1 MKNKCVKIKNYNLNR
16 GKYLKNHN
24 ILFYVDFFDAYAWI
38 VFTSWFLINI
48 VAMLYSTKHITV
60 AKDTDFR

>member
-1 MKNKCVKIKNYNLNR
+1 MLLTQHNELSNF
-16 GKYLKNHN
+16 YLRR
-24 ILFYVDFFDAYAWI
+24 FFDAYAWI